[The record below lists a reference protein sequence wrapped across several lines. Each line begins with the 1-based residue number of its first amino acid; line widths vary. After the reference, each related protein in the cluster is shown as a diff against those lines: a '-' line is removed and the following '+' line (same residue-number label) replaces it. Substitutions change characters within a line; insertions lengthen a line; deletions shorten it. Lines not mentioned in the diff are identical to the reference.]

1 MVLLLSVDG
10 LSALHPLQ
18 SKFCSLHRQ
27 LSAQHLP
34 DFWLHIIQ
42 GSSALLICMQVAAFG
57 DVVSVSTDDIPQ
69 EVLDKEFEIEMGKD
83 DILSKPEDKR

>member
-1 MVLLLSVDG
+1 
-10 LSALHPLQ
+10 
-18 SKFCSLHRQ
+18 
-27 LSAQHLP
+27 
-34 DFWLHIIQ
+34 
-42 GSSALLICMQVAAFG
+42 MQVAAFG

>member
-1 MVLLLSVDG
+1 MQLLAQQLSDLLLLVN
-10 LSALHPLQ
+10 
-18 SKFCSLHRQ
+18 
-27 LSAQHLP
+27 
-34 DFWLHIIQ
+34 Q
-42 GSSALLICMQVAAFG
+42 GSSLIWMQVAAFG